1 MQLAALKRP
10 RVFIPVCLFL
20 LLAGAAAVVFHPAF
34 QKKMLLDHV
43 GPLVD
48 SLEIERIHFTPWSL
62 ELANVAVDYAGGHF
76 QVGSGAIR
84 YCLSSLLLLQ
94 LNIKQLILQEVKIDV
109 ANFNPPPSEPAE
121 SGIFPGVLA
130 SLEHGL
136 GYSLQELNVSADIAL
151 PGQQSLTA
159 NITGGGI
166 RPGER
171 GDINFDARFNTGKG
185 EDHILVDGV
194 LALEQL
200 SRGRFAAIDT
210 ELDVQ
215 AVLADLPE
223 TERVGLKLAVK
234 PAALGREQLAVIA
247 DGEEP
252 QYSQEA
258 LQLTL
263 RQHDADDNN
272 RAVLELGGTYDGNS
286 GNFTGAYRATA
297 NERLV
302 QPYVRDNVVPPTE
315 EALTGAVD
323 INIANLTGDI
333 TVISDLLVTG
343 LRETQANDKLPE
355 MLRLENNFRLSLLPG
370 RQLRIVTLD
379 AGVSDEGKNQPLA
392 ASVPADLNIP
402 LDNID
407 AFLQQ
412 ENTLLEFELPGVP
425 LAWFDVFLPNQEI
438 TGGRLTAAFRI
449 TTDTSS
455 TIHLKPVKPLEITD
469 LTILQE
475 GTVLVDGMNLS
486 VMPEVSYATDAVQV
500 SLGRIVIAATEGTL
514 ATAAASA
521 TLPLAGDRQGTIDV
535 RANADLDVYN
545 LLAFLDI
552 KKSGRYGV
560 PRHFS
565 MDFQTSARQK
575 PGSVVINKLD
585 GSLFKDSKTRLLKL
599 ALLQPLIVNTR
610 GKGRPVA
617 NAAGQLAQLN
627 ISDIRL
633 SWFSAFVPDATLR
646 GMLQRADF
654 TLAMDDTGVAGITTN
669 SAFRFNNVTVTGKDG
684 PLLENVGVSLRPEI
698 RLLPEGTQISYR
710 DLSISSDKSSLV
722 AGNGKIILPGTAED
736 SLVAEGRLNIDIQ
749 ALARQPVVANA
760 LQAGVTAPV
769 RLEADYQLAQGEGSI
784 DISRLAVNL
793 FYADG
798 GPRVS
803 LTADSNVRVRTR
815 LRRNQSEVGRARG
828 KVTLAVA
835 GLTPGPFTDI
845 LEARGLGFSETNGKA
860 VLSSDGK
867 SLTIDSIEPF
877 IVTGIGVSGEDGV
890 LLQQFTIKADAG
902 AVLTGDTLQAK
913 LAPFSLTFDKHKDAP
928 AVAATINLTL
938 KGSDETT
945 RLQDLTADISMLL
958 PALLDQPA
966 ILPGHTLKAGK
977 MDTTIRVDP
986 DGKLASLTRIDK
998 LQGRKPL
1005 MLELLELKVDGQ
1017 LEPDGS
1023 FRIAAPVRTV
1033 GKSGSS
1039 DLLLEAVHSN
1049 RDGANDD
1056 LNLNVDSTVFYLND
1070 ILNTLNA
1077 IAGRQQTGKA
1087 AEKPVATDEGIAA
1100 AAAEEEALEQLPD
1113 ERAFWDVIPYD
1124 RHASYHIGQLYYTD
1138 YLVIH
1143 DIRGRGDMIPERL
1156 ALEDFEAHFHDSP
1169 IRLNAVMTFTPGDVP
1184 YDLNLQAGV
1193 EQFNLAKF
1201 FRELVPDSKPR
1212 AEGLFNVSLKASGQ
1226 SPNMPQYRNQLLF
1239 DMRLQSRDG
1248 IFRLL
1253 DPDSALVGGTT
1264 GFAGAIGEGVSYLPT
1279 GLFGLGAVSRLVE
1292 YIKEIDYDK
1301 IDVQLVRDE
1310 SRDVQIKR
1318 YVVQNPEILM
1328 TATGGIEYQQGVDI
1342 LRSPLAM
1349 DASLNFRDKGAA
1361 IMYDLDLLGSEQ
1373 DAYGYWK
1380 GPEIKFW
1387 GCPAASESNLG
1398 DIISTAG
1405 NAAILGGITRPISG
1419 LIGNIRH
1426 RWMDEDTEAKE
1437 YTE

>member
-1 MQLAALKRP
+1 MQLADLKRP
-10 RVFIPVCLFL
+10 RVFLPACLFL
-20 LLAGAAAVVFHPAF
+20 FLAGATAVVFHPAF

-48 SLEIERIHFTPWSL
+48 SLQIERIHFTPWSL

-76 QVGSGAIR
+76 QVGSGSIR

-94 LNIKQLILQEVKIDV
+94 LNIKQLVLQDVKIDV
-109 ANFNPPPSEPAE
+109 AEFNPPPSEPAK
-121 SGIFPGVLA
+121 SGIFPGLLA

-136 GYSLQELNVSADIAL
+136 GYSLQDLNVSAEVTL
-151 PGQQSLTA
+151 PGQQSLAA
-159 NITGGGI
+159 NLSGGGI
-166 RPGER
+166 RPDEK
-171 GDINFDARFNTGKG
+171 GDIHMDVRFNTGKG

-200 SRGRFAAIDT
+200 SRGRFSSIET

-223 TERVGLKLAVK
+223 TERVGLRLAVV
-234 PAALGREQLAVIA
+234 PAALDREQLAVIA
-247 DGEEP
+247 DGEVP
-252 QYSQEA
+252 QYSQET

-286 GNFTGAYRATA
+286 GDFAGAYRFTA

-302 QPYVRDNVVPPTE
+302 QPYLGDKVVPPAE

-343 LRETQANDKLPE
+343 LRETQANNKLPE
-355 MLRLENNFRLSLLPG
+355 TLRLENNFRLSLLPG

-402 LDNID
+402 LDNIE

-412 ENTLLEFELPGVP
+412 ENTLLEFEIPGVP

-438 TGGRLTAAFRI
+438 TGGRLTGAFRI

-455 TIHLKPVKPLEITD
+455 TIHLKPVKPLKITG
-469 LTILQE
+469 LTVLQE
-475 GTVLVDGMNLS
+475 DAVVVDGMDLS
-486 VMPEVSYATDAVQV
+486 VLPTVSYTTDAVRV
-500 SLGRIVIAATEGTL
+500 SLDKIVVAATEGTL
-514 ATAAASA
+514 ATAAANA
-521 TLPLAGDRQGTIDV
+521 VLPLSGDRQGAVD
-535 RANADLDVYN
+535 ASASADLDVYN

-565 MDFQTSARQK
+565 VDFQAAARQK
-575 PGSVVINKLD
+575 PGSVVINRLD
-585 GSLFKDSKTRLLKL
+585 GNIFKDSKTRLLKL
-599 ALLQPLIVNTR
+599 ALLQPFILNTS
-610 GKGRPVA
+610 GEGRPVS

-627 ISDIRL
+627 IGDIRL
-633 SWFSAFVPDATLR
+633 NWFSAFVPGASLR
-646 GMLQRADF
+646 GMLQRTDF
-654 TLAMDDTGVAGITTN
+654 TLAMDASGVAGITTDR
-669 SAFRFNNVTVTGKDG
+669 AFRFDNVTVSGKDG
-684 PLLENVGVSLRPEI
+684 PLLENVSVSLRPEI
-698 RLLPEGTQISYR
+698 LLLPEGTQISYR
-710 DLSISSDKSSLV
+710 DLSIISDKSSLV
-722 AGNGKIILPGTAED
+722 SGDGKIILPGTAEE
-736 SLVAEGRLNIDIQ
+736 SLVADGRLDIDIQ
-749 ALARQPVVANA
+749 ALARQPVVADV

-769 RLEADYQLAQGEGSI
+769 RLEADYRLAQGEGSI
-784 DISRLAVNL
+784 DISRLAGNL
-793 FYADG
+793 VYADG
-798 GPRVS
+798 EPRVS
-803 LTADSNVRVRTR
+803 LAADSNVRVRTR

-835 GLTPGPFTDI
+835 GLTPGPFAGI
-845 LEARGLGFSETNGKA
+845 LEARGLGFSEANGKA

-877 IVTGIGVSGEDGV
+877 TVTGIGVSGGKGV
-890 LLQQFTIKADAG
+890 LLQPFTLTADAG
-902 AVLTGDTLQAK
+902 AVLSGDTLQAK
-913 LAPFSLTFDKHKDAP
+913 LDPFSLTFDRHREAP
-928 AVAATINLTL
+928 AVDATLDLTL
-938 KGSDETT
+938 TGSDEPT
-945 RLQDLTADISMLL
+945 RVEELAADISVML
-958 PALLDQPA
+958 PAMLDQPA
-966 ILPGHTLKAGK
+966 ILPEHTLKTGR
-977 MDTTIRVDP
+977 MDTSIRIDP
-986 DGKLASLTRIDK
+986 DGKLTSLTRVHE
-998 LQGRKPL
+998 LQGKKPL

-1023 FRIAAPVRTV
+1023 FRITAPLRTV

-1039 DLLLEAVHSN
+1039 DLLVEAVHSK
-1049 RDGANDD
+1049 RSGANDD
-1056 LNLNVDSTVFYLND
+1056 LNVNVDSSLFYLND

-1077 IAGRQQTGKA
+1077 IAGRQQAGKGT
-1087 AEKPVATDEGIAA
+1087 EKPAATKEELATA
-1100 AAAEEEALEQLPD
+1100 EAEEAALELLPD

-1143 DIRGRGDMIPERL
+1143 DFRGRADITSERL

-1169 IRLNAVMTFTPGDVP
+1169 IRLDTVMTFTPGDLP
-1184 YDLNLQAGV
+1184 YDLNLQASV
-1193 EQFNLAKF
+1193 EQFDLARF
-1201 FRELVPDSKPR
+1201 SRELVPDSKPR

-1226 SPNMPQYRNQLLF
+1226 SPNLTQYRNQLLF

-1248 IFRLL
+1248 VFRLL

-1301 IDVQLVRDE
+1301 VDVHLLRDE

-1328 TATGGIEYQQGVDI
+1328 TAAGGIKYREGVDI
-1342 LRSPLAM
+1342 LHSPLAM
-1349 DASLNFRDKGAA
+1349 DASLNFREKGAA
-1361 IMYDLDLLGSEQ
+1361 IMYDLDLLKSKQ

-1380 GPEIKFW
+1380 GPKIKFW
-1387 GCPAASESNLG
+1387 GTPAAFESNLG
-1398 DIISTAG
+1398 DIITTAG
-1405 NAAILGGITRPISG
+1405 NGAVLGGITRPISG